1 MQIPNT
7 PTQAPIESIHLSHSS
22 SGLSHSSSGLCESPS
37 GLGMS
42 AQRSG
47 VLWLL
52 CLLLGCR
59 RLSAFN
65 LDTEEVV
72 RKNGEANSLF
82 GFSLAMHRQ
91 LEPNDKRI
99 LLVGA
104 PKASALNRQVAK
116 VTGGLFSCDMSS
128 SSQGCD
134 RVNFDNEEDVKKE
147 SKENQWMGVTVKS
160 QGPGGKVVTCAHRYQ
175 RRTNVK
181 TKLESRDIIG
191 RCYVLSQDLKIDP
204 YSSDEGGNWH
214 FCDSRPRGHEMFGSC
229 QQGLSATFDRDYHYI
244 IFGAPGA
251 YNWKGVVRLEQ
262 KNDTLLELGIYD
274 DGPFEAG
281 DENEK
286 NPDLVPAAPNSYL
299 GFSLD
304 SGSSLTKKGQ
314 LTVVAGAPR
323 ANHSG
328 SVVMLK
334 KGPETSN
341 NLLHE
346 YTLDGE
352 GLASSFGYD
361 LAVLD
366 LNGDG
371 WEDIVVGAPQYFE
384 KDGEIGGAVYVYVNM
399 AGKWNK
405 VKPTRIDGPEDSMF
419 GLSVENL
426 GDINQDGFHDFAVG
440 APYDDDGA
448 GNVFIYHGA
457 AAGLKS
463 KKAAQILS
471 GKPLGVKMFGYS
483 LAGNM
488 DLDKNSYPDL
498 AVGSLSD
505 AVFVYKARPVIAIKK
520 EVTITPKEIDLTKK
534 NCGNSFC
541 LNVEAC
547 FTYTANPKTYSPRL
561 TVAYAMAV
569 DSEQRKKNLIPRAS
583 FLQEAASGNS
593 YESKGTLV
601 IDGQGRRQC
610 VSRSIAFQDNI
621 RDRLRGVPIDVD
633 VDIVEAKRK
642 RRQSSS
648 EMPPVLDVED
658 KVPAR
663 SEVQFVKEGC
673 GSDNICRSNLKVA
686 HRYGYRG
693 TDDGTFTPLP
703 LENGVPVISLSNQK
717 DVALEVKVNNKNGD
731 DAHEAS
737 VVASFPRY
745 LTYAIYHGPK
755 VRLFSRTHSSH
766 FAVLMGK
773 HCFQDVT
780 CSANKN
786 GSKATCEV
794 GNPFKRDSETT
805 FYIIL
810 STAGISLNT
819 TELEVDLQPG
829 TTSEQ
834 ASLAAVKA
842 KANVA
847 ILLQLSMSGQ
857 AQPSQVYYSGK
868 VKDQSSMKSESD
880 IGTPVTHQFRILNL
894 AKRLAD
900 FGTATLH
907 IDWPKVTDKGKWL
920 LYPTKITSTGVRQM
934 ECSPKAEI
942 NPLKKEAG
950 TMRSRRAAQKVRV
963 GDEAI
968 ISRLVDKNN
977 AKILSCDDGAKCVK
991 IKCPLR
997 GIDSNAVITVHSRL
1011 WNSTLVEDYSK
1022 VHRVEVLVKAFL
1034 QMESTRKNMVVQNA
1048 ETQLR
1053 MTAFPERREASYGGV
1068 PWWIIFLSV
1077 LFALLLLA
1085 LLIFLLWK
1093 CGVFGRKK
1101 RDTSEKKRLTPNA

>member
-1 MQIPNT
+1 M
-7 PTQAPIESIHLSHSS
+7 SVRR
-22 SGLSHSSSGLCESPS
+22 SSGLC
-37 GLGMS
+37 L
-42 AQRSG
+42 
-47 VLWLL
+47 LWV
-52 CLLLGCR
+52 LLGCS
-59 RLSAFN
+59 RLAAFN
-65 LDTEEVV
+65 LDTEAVM
-72 RKNGEANSLF
+72 RKSGEANSLF
-82 GFSLAMHRQ
+82 GFSLALHRQ
-91 LEPNDKRI
+91 LEPSDKII

-104 PKASALNRQVAK
+104 PKASGLNHQTAK

-128 SSQGCD
+128 SSEGCD
-134 RVNFDNEEDVKKE
+134 RVNFDNEEDPRRE

-160 QGPGGKVVTCAHRYQ
+160 QGPGGKVLTCAHRYQ
-175 RRTNVK
+175 RRANLK

-204 YSSDEGGNWH
+204 DSSDDGGNWH
-214 FCDSRPRGHEMFGSC
+214 FCDGRPRGHEMFGSC
-229 QQGLSATFDRDYHYI
+229 QQGLSATFDKDYHYI

-262 KNDTLLELGIYD
+262 KNDTLLYLGFYD

-281 DENEK
+281 DEKEK
-286 NPDLVPAAPNSYL
+286 KPDLVPAAPNSYL

-314 LTVVAGAPR
+314 LTIVAGAPR

-334 KGPETSN
+334 KDLITGSS
-341 NLLHE
+341 LLHE

-361 LAVLD
+361 LTVLD

-405 VKPTRIDGPEDSMF
+405 VKPSRIDGPEYSMF

-426 GDINQDGFHDFAVG
+426 GDVNQDGYHDFAVG
-440 APYDDDGA
+440 APYDDDST

-457 AAGLKS
+457 ATGLKS

-520 EVTITPKEIDLTKK
+520 EVKITPKEIDLTKK

-569 DSEQRKKNLIPRAS
+569 DAEQRKKNLIPRAS
-583 FLQEAASGNS
+583 FLQDAASGNS
-593 YESKGTLV
+593 YESKGTLI

-610 VSRSIAFQDNI
+610 VSRTIAFQDNI

-633 VDIVEAKRK
+633 VDIQEAKRK

-686 HRYGYRG
+686 HRYGYRA
-693 TDDGTFTPLP
+693 TDDETFTPLP

-717 DVALEVKVNNKNGD
+717 EVALEVKVNNQNGD

-745 LTYAIYHGPK
+745 LTYDAYRGPN
-755 VRLFSRTHSSH
+755 
-766 FAVLMGK
+766 
-773 HCFQDVT
+773 DVT
-780 CSANKN
+780 CTANKN
-786 GSKATCEV
+786 GSKATCEL

-868 VKDQSSMKSESD
+868 VKDQNSMKSESD

-920 LYPTKITSTGVRQM
+920 LYPTKITSTGVQHM
-934 ECSPKAEI
+934 ECTPKSEI

-950 TMRSRRAAQKVRV
+950 TMRSRRASQKVKV

-968 ISRLVDKNN
+968 ISRLVDKNS

-991 IKCPLR
+991 IKCALR
-997 GIDSNAVITVHSRL
+997 GIDSMAVITVHSRL
-1011 WNSTLVEDYSK
+1011 WNTTLVEDYKK
-1022 VHRVEVLVKAFL
+1022 VHHVEVLVKALL
-1034 QMESTRKNMVVQNA
+1034 QMESSRKNMVVQNA

-1077 LFALLLLA
+1077 LLALLLLA
-1085 LLIFLLWK
+1085 LLVFLLWK
-1093 CGVFGRKK
+1093 CGVFGKK
-1101 RDTSEKKRLTPNA
+1101 KQDTSEKKRLTANA